1 MITIKKGKFVHRSN
15 GRIVE
20 RMKYIKLMRMK
31 HYIKNVLIFVPLFF
45 SQNIFDMDKITA
57 SIIGCISFCLISSSI
72 YIINDL
78 NDVEKD
84 RLHPTKCKRPI
95 ASGAVTKQMATLIA
109 AICIIAGIGLNI
121 GCGNTRSIF
130 WIGLYFILNI
140 LYSWQLK
147 NVPIIDVVILTSGF
161 LIRVLYGAA
170 LTDIVISNWL
180 YLTVIAGAFY
190 MGLGKRRNEL
200 KKQKENEVTR
210 EVLTYYTY
218 DFLDKNMYVCLALTN
233 TFYALWAM
241 GHENEK
247 MIWTVPLII
256 IIMMKY
262 SLDIEGES
270 DGDPVEVLVKDKML
284 IILCAICVIAMV
296 ALLYWV

>member
-1 MITIKKGKFVHRSN
+1 
-15 GRIVE
+15 
-20 RMKYIKLMRMK
+20 MKYIKLMRVK
-31 HYIKNVLIFVPLFF
+31 HYIKNVLIFISLFF
-45 SQNIFDMDKITA
+45 SQSFFQPDKLIH
-57 SIIGCISFCLISSSI
+57 SIWGFLSFCLISSSI

-95 ASGAVTKQMATLIA
+95 ASGAVTKQA
-109 AICIIAGIGLNI
+109 AIMISFICIVIGTAISLNL
-121 GCGNTRSIF
+121 GSWNSLL
-130 WIGLYFILNI
+130 WIGLYFILNL
-140 LYSWQLK
+140 LYSWKLK

-170 LTDIVISNWL
+170 ITNIEISNWL

-200 KKQKENEVTR
+200 KKQKDQKMTR

-218 DFLDKNMYVCLALTN
+218 AFLDKNMYVCLALTN

-241 GHENEK
+241 SHENEK

-256 IIMMKY
+256 IILMKY

-270 DGDPVEVLVKDKML
+270 DGDPVEVLIKDKML
-284 IILCAICVIAMV
+284 IVLCGICGIAMV
-296 ALLYWV
+296 ALLYWF